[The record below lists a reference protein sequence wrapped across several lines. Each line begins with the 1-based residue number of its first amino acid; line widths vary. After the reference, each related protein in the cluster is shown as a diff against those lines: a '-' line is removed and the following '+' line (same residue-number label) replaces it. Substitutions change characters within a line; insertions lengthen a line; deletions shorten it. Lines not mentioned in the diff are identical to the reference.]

1 MCICNICSTFAAEK
15 VLVMQKEAI
24 RLLNVWELNPI
35 WNVLT
40 DSQKAE
46 VQSQIEIAKYDKGAI
61 IHREGDTP
69 THMRMLVSGK
79 IKIYKENL
87 RQQIIR
93 MLKPYDF
100 FSYRALVGGGGYNS
114 YAEAIERCVVYELN
128 KACFIHLLQTNNA
141 FCFLVMR
148 NMAGDLGVQEA
159 RTVNLTQKHIR
170 GRLAEALLSLKHNYG
185 TDEDGVTIAMYM
197 SREDLANMSNM
208 ITANA
213 IRTLS
218 QFAQEGLIGVDGR
231 KIKIL
236 DEEELTRISRLG

>member
-1 MCICNICSTFAAEK
+1 
-15 VLVMQKEAI
+15 MQKESI

-35 WNVLT
+35 WDALT
-40 DSQKAE
+40 ESQKAE
-46 VQSQIEIAKYDKGAI
+46 VMREIEIARYDKGAV

-114 YAEAIERCVVYELN
+114 YAVAMERCVVYELN
-128 KACFIHLLQTNNA
+128 KACFIRLLQTNNE

-159 RTVNLTQKHIR
+159 RTVSLTQKHIR

-236 DEEELTRISRLG
+236 DEEGLMKISRLG

>member
-1 MCICNICSTFAAEK
+1 
-15 VLVMQKEAI
+15 MQKESI

-35 WNVLT
+35 WDVLT
-40 DSQKAE
+40 KSEKEE
-46 VQSQIEIAKYDKGAI
+46 VQRQIEIKRYDKGSI

-114 YAEAIERCVVYELN
+114 NAEALERCIVYELN
-128 KACFIHLLQTNNA
+128 KACFIKLLQSNNA
-141 FCFLVMR
+141 FCFRVMK
-148 NMAGDLGVQEA
+148 NMASDLGVQEA
-159 RTVNLTQKHIR
+159 KTVNLTQKHIP

-208 ITANA
+208 NTANA

-218 QFAQEGLIGVDGR
+218 LFAQEGIVSVDGR

-236 DEEELTRISRLG
+236 DEEELTKISRLG

>member
-1 MCICNICSTFAAEK
+1 MQK
-15 VLVMQKEAI
+15 RQKEAI
-24 RLLNVWELNPI
+24 RLLNVWDLNPI
-35 WNVLT
+35 WDVLT
-40 DSQKAE
+40 DEQKSE
-46 VQSQIEIAKYDKGAI
+46 VQSQMEIAKYDKGDI

-79 IKIYKENL
+79 VKIYKENL

-100 FSYRALVGGGGYNS
+100 FSYRAIVGGGGYNS
-114 YAEAIERCVVYELN
+114 YAEAMERCVVYELN

-148 NMAGDLGVQEA
+148 NMAGDLGSQEA
-159 RTVNLTQKHIR
+159 KTVSLTQKHIR
-170 GRLAEALLSLKHNYG
+170 GRLAEALLALKQSYG

-208 ITANA
+208 MTNNA
-213 IRTLS
+213 IRVLS
-218 QFAQEGLIGVDGR
+218 QFAQEGVVGVDGR

-236 DEEELTRISRLG
+236 DEEALMRISRIG